1 MKDYKI
7 NVLWCNA
14 EVYEDN
20 YDEGEGDYVNQWD
33 MHDIKGVYDSVE
45 DLIKEFA
52 KWGFSTKLENYGFFD
67 GNGGEIVSD
76 FLCDDEGME
85 ADKRQIEDWKNGF
98 ITLYNAR
105 LSCGVELIKS
115 VPMTDKD
122 AKELGLD
129 IY

>member
-1 MKDYKI
+1 
-7 NVLWCNA
+7 
-14 EVYEDN
+14 
-20 YDEGEGDYVNQWD
+20 
-33 MHDIKGVYDSVE
+33 MHTIKGVYDSVE

-67 GNGGEIVSD
+67 ANGGEIVSD

-85 ADKRQIEDWKNGF
+85 ASKRQIEDWKNGF
-98 ITLYNAR
+98 IMLYNAR

-122 AKELGLD
+122 AKELGLE